1 MTGNAAIAEG
11 VLLARVET
19 IAAYPITP
27 QTGIVDRLS
36 FLINEGRSTADMV
49 HTESEF
55 SAISVVIGSTIGGLR
70 SFTATSSQGL
80 LMMTEATY
88 YAAGMRLPLV
98 MGVVNRGLSAPVTIF
113 SDHQDSM
120 SLRDNGWLQFYCK
133 DAQEALDTI
142 IIAYKIAED
151 KKVLLPVMVCIDG
164 FTISH
169 FSQSVTVP
177 TQAQI
182 DDFLP
187 VFSPEFPHMDRNDP
201 KFLGTAVWPDYYEEF
216 IYLRNSAIN
225 ESKKVIQK
233 AISSYSEQIRHTSQ
247 IIERYKTEEA
257 SILVIGIGSM
267 MSTLES
273 YLDQNSSKENRS
285 DLGLIRIKSFRPF
298 PSEELVEQIKG
309 RSQIIVLDRA
319 ISPSQAGPIFLE
331 ISSLIQ
337 TFQLDVKCYGL
348 ILGLGGRD
356 IQPEMVDVVLK
367 VVKDIKSDS
376 LSSRQIWVDLNQGTI
391 QRWKKNE

>member
-36 FLINEGRSTADMV
+36 SLISEGRSTADMV

-55 SAISVVIGSTIGGLR
+55 SAVSVVIGSTIGGLR

-142 IIAYKIAED
+142 IIAYKVAED
-151 KKVLLPVMVCIDG
+151 KKVLLPIMVCIDG
-164 FTISH
+164 FSVSH
-169 FSQSVTVP
+169 FSQSVTIP

-187 VFSPEFPHMDRNDP
+187 TFSPEFPRMDTNDP

-216 IYLRNSAIN
+216 IYMRNSALI

-233 AISSYSEQIRHTSQ
+233 AISLYSEQIRHTSQ
-247 IIERYKTEEA
+247 SIESYKTEDA
-257 SILVIGIGSM
+257 SILMIGIGSM
-267 MSTLES
+267 MSTFES
-273 YLDQNSSKENRS
+273 YLDQNSGKESIS
-285 DLGLIRIKSFRPF
+285 DLGLIRIKCFRPF

-309 RSQIIVLDRA
+309 RSQIIILDRA
-319 ISPSQAGPIFLE
+319 ISPSQAGPIFLK
-331 ISSLIQ
+331 
-337 TFQLDVKCYGL
+337 FQV
-348 ILGLGGRD
+348 
-356 IQPEMVDVVLK
+356 
-367 VVKDIKSDS
+367 
-376 LSSRQIWVDLNQGTI
+376 
-391 QRWKKNE
+391 